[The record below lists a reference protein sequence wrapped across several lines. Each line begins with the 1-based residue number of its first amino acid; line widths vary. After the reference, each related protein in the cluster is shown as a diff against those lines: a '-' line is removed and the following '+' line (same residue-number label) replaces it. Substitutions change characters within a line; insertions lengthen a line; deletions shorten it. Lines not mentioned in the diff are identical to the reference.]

1 MTEIQPLHFQ
11 DLILR
16 AFNDNDANEFALAA
30 RESVNT
36 VGQWMSWCTPAFS
49 ADDALN
55 WFQQCRLSLAAQ
67 TAHEFG
73 VFSQSSGRLLGGAGL
88 NTINHQHQF
97 CNLGYW
103 VRESAQRQGVAIRTV
118 QALVPYAFDVLKLQ
132 RVEIVVAQGNQPS
145 EAVARKFGAQFECVA
160 RNRLQLHGRAVPA
173 SVFSITP

>member
-16 AFNDNDANEFALAA
+16 PFNDNDADEFALAA

-36 VGQWMSWCTPAFS
+36 VGKWMSWCTPAFS

-55 WFQQCRLSLAAQ
+55 WFRQCRLDHAAHA
-67 TAHEFG
+67 AHEFG
-73 VFSQSSGRLLGGAGL
+73 VFSQRSGRLLGGASL
-88 NTINHQHQF
+88 NAINHQNLF

-103 VRESAQRQGVAIRTV
+103 VRETAQRQGVAIRTV

-132 RVEIVVAQGNQPS
+132 RVELVVAQGNQPS
-145 EAVARKFGAQFECVA
+145 EAVARKFGAHFECVA
-160 RNRLQLHGRAVPA
+160 KNRLQLHGSAVPA